1 MIETQ
6 QPMAFLRES
15 LKSGDKCDIQTLKN
29 TMSWSKIQL
38 KINPELSQ
46 VTRNLSI
53 PLKHTYNQHL

>member
-38 KINPELSQ
+38 KINPELSHKG
-46 VTRNLSI
+46 
-53 PLKHTYNQHL
+53 P